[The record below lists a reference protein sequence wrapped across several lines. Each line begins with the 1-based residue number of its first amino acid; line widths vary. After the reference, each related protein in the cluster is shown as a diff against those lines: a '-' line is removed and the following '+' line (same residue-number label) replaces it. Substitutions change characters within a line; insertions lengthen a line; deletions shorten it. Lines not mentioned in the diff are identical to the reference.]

1 MAELRTVESE
11 AASYLDQISRWVLF
25 QDAAFQNEILLR
37 LAGCFLREVYLSGI
51 WAHLYLHGTTK
62 PTSLLLFQILHHT
75 SKAGF

>member
-1 MAELRTVESE
+1 MESE

-25 QDAAFQNEILLR
+25 QDAALLSELLPS
-37 LAGCFLREVYLSGI
+37 LADCFLEEVYFSRVGT
-51 WAHLYLHGTTK
+51 HLYHHGATK